1 MDYLKLGFSK
11 LKLQQIDVYQE
22 CIEKKSGGLCLNLGS
37 GKTLISLVVGLEL
50 SKDKPIIVVCS
61 KTLLSSWQTEIIKF
75 FGPDFPFILYHSNN
89 KAIDINNFTLNK
101 DTKVILT
108 TPDVLAKFYKQNN
121 IHNKFITQ
129 VTNGFGENYTYYNK
143 ANKPFITTG
152 NWLYTNTFGTL
163 IVDEAQN
170 YTNVSTIKCRAIA
183 SLHCKT
189 RWVTSGT
196 LFDEPKIERILG
208 YYLIINHPTFP
219 RDLPS
224 VKNLV
229 NSDKFKGTK
238 ETLVLRKENK
248 NFIKPKIN
256 EFVISN
262 NLTVDEE
269 KVYMSMKK
277 ILALFNEKV
286 IQLKL
291 QGQNDEANK
300 FASYLLAIIVYL
312 RQCIVC
318 PLLPISNIVLDISD
332 YKNKSDLSKSLFNEI
347 KKCDLDAYFSNPDSI
362 YSSRIKKVIEVVNN
376 RQSEN
381 IVIFTCF
388 RTCLDT
394 INYFLPKDRNVFC
407 ITSKDTLQQRNKI
420 IEDFKKPTTNE
431 KGNIFLL
438 TYQLGAE
445 GLNLQTA
452 NTVLLVDFFWNNG
465 KTQQAIGRV
474 YRQNQMAKEVNIYY
488 FTSNTAMEKVIFEKQ
503 NQKLIVLEE
512 LHNGQIK
519 SKIDKIKTSEII
531 KIITSEENNKLIKR
545 IK

>member
-11 LKLQQIDVYQE
+11 LKSQQIDVYQE
-22 CIEKKSGGLCLNLGS
+22 CLEKKSGGLCLNLGS
-37 GKTLISLVVGLEL
+37 GKTLVSLVVGLYL
-50 SKDKPIIVVCS
+50 SKDKQIIVVCS

-75 FGPDFPFILYHSNN
+75 FGADFPYIMFHSNN
-89 KAIDINNFTLNK
+89 KTIDINNYVPDKNV
-101 DTKVILT
+101 KVILT
-108 TPDVLAKFYKQNN
+108 TPDVLSKFYKQNN
-121 IHNKFITQ
+121 IQNKFINQ
-129 VTNGFGENYTYYNK
+129 VTSGFGENYIYYNK
-143 ANKPFITTG
+143 VNKPFIING
-152 NWLYTNTFGTL
+152 NWLYTSTFGTL

-170 YTNVSTIKCRAIA
+170 YTNVSTIKCRAIS
-183 SLHCKT
+183 SLHSET

-219 RDLPS
+219 RDLPNAKS
-224 VKNLV
+224 LV
-229 NSDKFKGTK
+229 NSPRFKGTK
-238 ETLVLRKENK
+238 ETLVLRKTND

-256 EFVISN
+256 EYVIN
-262 NLTVDEE
+262 NDLTIDEE

-286 IQLKL
+286 TQLKL
-291 QGQNDEANK
+291 QGQNNEANK
-300 FASYLLAIIVYL
+300 FASYLLAIIIYL

-347 KKCDLDAYFSNPDSI
+347 KKCDLNAYFCNPDSI
-362 YSSRIKKVIEVVNN
+362 YSSRIKKVIEVVNK
-376 RQSEN
+376 RESEN

-388 RTCLDT
+388 RTCLDA
-394 INYFLPKDRNVFC
+394 INHFLPKNRNVFC
-407 ITSKDTLQQRNKI
+407 IKSNDTLQQRNKI
-420 IEDFKKPTTNE
+420 IEDFKTPSVNG

-445 GLNLQTA
+445 GLNLQSA

-503 NQKLIVLEE
+503 NQKLIVLQE

-531 KIITSEENNKLIKR
+531 KIITSEENNQLIKK
-545 IK
+545 IN